1 MRLVLSLRLGLWNL
15 LRHGQPVKKHPAL
28 AYFRLAY
35 TRAACQDTATG
46 LQRSAAS
53 NSVHAVHSIE

>member
-1 MRLVLSLRLGLWNL
+1 MRLVLSLRLGLLNL

-35 TRAACQDTATG
+35 TRAA
-46 LQRSAAS
+46 
-53 NSVHAVHSIE
+53 